1 MRPVLLVLRDLGLR
15 FDAIWFSCV
24 SFFVGR
30 ILLRLPRRFFQL
42 IRLLLTLL
50 IYEPLLQLLLFLILL
65 SPSRLGLVSITANFP
80 LLLFS
85 VSYSPSSVLVCRF
98 LLFFV
103 SSSPSSILLCR
114 FSSLLLLSRA
124 AGAWTDLEGTVSD
137 GDIPPSSTG
146 AAALRVAG
154 SDGSSKGL

>member
-24 SFFVGR
+24 PFFVGR
-30 ILLRLPRRFFQL
+30 ILLRLPLRFFQL
-42 IRLLLTLL
+42 IRPPLLL

-65 SPSRLGLVSITANFP
+65 SPSRLGLVSITAKFP
-80 LLLFS
+80 LLLFR
-85 VSYSPSSVLVCRF
+85 SPILPLLSSF
-98 LLFFV
+98 AGFSFF
-103 SSSPSSILLCR
+103 SSPLLPPLSSCAVFLP
-114 FSSLLLLSRA
+114 LLLLSRA

-137 GDIPPSSTG
+137 GDITPSSTG
-146 AAALRVAG
+146 AAAMRVAG

>member
-24 SFFVGR
+24 PFFVGR
-30 ILLRLPRRFFQL
+30 ILLRLPLRFFQL
-42 IRLLLTLL
+42 IRPPLLL

-65 SPSRLGLVSITANFP
+65 SPSRLGLVSITAKFP
-80 LLLFS
+80 LLLFR
-85 VSYSPSSVLVCRF
+85 SPILPLLSSF
-98 LLFFV
+98 AGFSLFFV

-146 AAALRVAG
+146 AAAMRVAG

>member
-30 ILLRLPRRFFQL
+30 ILLRLPLRFFQL
-42 IRLLLTLL
+42 IRPPLLL